1 MREKRV
7 AAVSHREQCGITP
20 AYAGKTV
27 YDKWK
32 DFVFEDHPRVCGK
45 NILVSFV
52 LQVFEGSP
60 PRMRE
65 KPCKRVSVQ
74 SSIRITPA
82 YAGKTIYR
90 VGRRLPTEDH
100 PRVCGKNCTVSTV
113 KLAT

>member
-65 KPCKRVSVQ
+65 KLEGLNRHL
-74 SSIRITPA
+74 SSCRITPA
-82 YAGKTIYR
+82 YAGKTELR
-90 VGRRLPTEDH
+90 VMHR
-100 PRVCGKNCTVSTV
+100 
-113 KLAT
+113 A